1 MLLSMTG
8 FGETRHQDDRMSVS
22 VEVRTVNNRYLK
34 LSIKCADVYGAFEG
48 EIEKIAREYISRG
61 TVMVAVRVERVATAA
76 DVRLNE
82 MALQTLSEQLRGLAA
97 KMGDVAV
104 GPLTDLLALPN
115 AVIDD
120 SKRNIDIDADWK
132 IIQDCLRG
140 ALQNL
145 QLFREEEGRSMRE
158 DLLLQKDII
167 ATQLQKTRERAPLVV
182 SEYREKILDR
192 VRKTLAETD
201 AKVDE
206 TNLIRDVS
214 IFSDRADINEEIAR
228 LECHLDQL
236 AAFLNEKSSSGRK
249 LEFLSQE
256 MFREINTIGSKAND
270 VQIAHSV
277 VEMKAAIEKMRE
289 MLQNIE

>member
-82 MALQTLSEQLRGLAA
+82 MALQTLSEQLQGLAA

-132 IIQDCLRG
+132 IIQDCLHG
-140 ALQNL
+140 ALKNL

-158 DLLLQKDII
+158 DLLLQKEII
-167 ATQLQKTRERAPLVV
+167 AKQLQKTRERAPLVV

>member
-1 MLLSMTG
+1 MTG
-8 FGETRHQDDRMSVS
+8 FGEARHQDDRLSVS

-34 LSIKCADVYGAFEG
+34 LSIKCSDVYAALEG

-61 TVMVAVRVERVATAA
+61 TVMVAVRVERMATAA

-82 MALQTLSEQLRGLAA
+82 VAILALSDQLQGLAA
-97 KMGDVAV
+97 KMGDIKV

-120 SKRNIDIDADWK
+120 SKRNVDIDADWK
-132 IIQDCLRG
+132 IIQDRLHA
-140 ALQNL
+140 ALKNL
-145 QLFREEEGRSMRE
+145 QRFREDEGRSMRE
-158 DLLLQKDII
+158 DLLLQTRII
-167 ATQLQKTRERAPLVV
+167 SEQLQLTRERAPLVV
-182 SEYREKILDR
+182 SEYREKMLDR

-201 AKVDE
+201 AKIDE
-206 TNLIRDVS
+206 SDLIRDVS

-228 LECHLDQL
+228 LECHLDQFET
-236 AAFLNEKSSSGRK
+236 FLNEKGSSGRK

-256 MFREINTIGSKAND
+256 MFREVNTIGSKAND
-270 VQIAHSV
+270 VQIAHCV
-277 VEMKAAIEKMRE
+277 VEMKAAIEKTRE

>member
-1 MLLSMTG
+1 
-8 FGETRHQDDRMSVS
+8 
-22 VEVRTVNNRYLK
+22 
-34 LSIKCADVYGAFEG
+34 
-48 EIEKIAREYISRG
+48 
-61 TVMVAVRVERVATAA
+61 MVAVRVERVATAA